1 MTCFDE
7 ENFVITDSNI
17 ERNYSHTTCHQKMK
31 ADEDLEL
38 EDQVVLEW
46 FSKCKDVENIANV
59 EMQNSVSLPGL
70 FG

>member
-17 ERNYSHTTCHQKMK
+17 E
-31 ADEDLEL
+31 
-38 EDQVVLEW
+38 
-46 FSKCKDVENIANV
+46 KCKDVENIANV
-59 EMQNSVSLPGL
+59 EMQNSVSLLGL